1 MDPLDPGRVRLDG
14 LRCAVCDGSVP
25 ADAVQL
31 LAWRDDVAFVQLSC
45 DACSSSTLAFLVDG
59 ASPDSGV
66 AGSGR
71 AGSGRAD
78 SERAR
83 GDRSGRSEPGS
94 PVSSDDVLEMHL
106 LLREWRGGLRELVD
120 PTRSVP

>member
-31 LAWRDDVAFVQLSC
+31 LARRDDVAFVQLSC

-59 ASPDSGV
+59 ADSD
-66 AGSGR
+66 R
-71 AGSGRAD
+71 AP
-78 SERAR
+78 
-83 GDRSGRSEPGS
+83 GDRSGGPQLGS